1 MAAALCILA
10 TLGSLWVLAALPVE
24 AKTAAWIAGDRC
36 DMRLPRVR
44 VRSAATSSRRAIAV
58 GRNPHLPPRAESRVE
73 YQI

>member
-36 DMRLPRVR
+36 DMRLPESVY
-44 VRSAATSSRRAIAV
+44 
-58 GRNPHLPPRAESRVE
+58 GLLPPLRAAR
-73 YQI
+73 